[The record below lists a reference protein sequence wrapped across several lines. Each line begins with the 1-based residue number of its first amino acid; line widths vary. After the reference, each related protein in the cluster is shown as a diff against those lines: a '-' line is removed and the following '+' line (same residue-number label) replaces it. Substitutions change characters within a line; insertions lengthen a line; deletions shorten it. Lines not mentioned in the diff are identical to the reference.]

1 MSCEQN
7 TIIDEGLWESFQE
20 LMDTDDDY
28 TYLVLSHYPEMHHC
42 IKTGRDYEIYEKAFD
57 ALLNYDYEGMIE
69 DMKKVIRRYYN
80 KEIMKET
87 EKYNENL
94 IKYRKLI
101 KSQDLLRDV
110 YCTENGVSTNILR
123 ALDVLFSVTINEF
136 GKEHNLGFVS
146 GTAKKMVTI

>member
-1 MSCEQN
+1 
-7 TIIDEGLWESFQE
+7 
-20 LMDTDDDY
+20 
-28 TYLVLSHYPEMHHC
+28 
-42 IKTGRDYEIYEKAFD
+42 
-57 ALLNYDYEGMIE
+57 
-69 DMKKVIRRYYN
+69 
-80 KEIMKET
+80 MKET